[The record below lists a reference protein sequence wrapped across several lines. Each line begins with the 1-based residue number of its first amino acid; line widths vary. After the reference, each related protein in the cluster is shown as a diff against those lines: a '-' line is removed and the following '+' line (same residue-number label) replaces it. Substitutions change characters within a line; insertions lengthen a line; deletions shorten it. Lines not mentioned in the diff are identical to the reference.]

1 MKKSKKEGFT
11 KNQKKNENFQEKSLF
26 LFAFLPLKTIQD
38 HLVTL
43 SSVFSKVLTP
53 NTSISG
59 HRDVVEM
66 LCEVF

>member
-11 KNQKKNENFQEKSLF
+11 KNQKNEIFQEKSLF